1 MSLSI
6 TKRFDFSASHRLEGL
21 PESHQCARLHGH
33 NYAVELELSA
43 ERTALTATGFVRD
56 YGDLSVFKKWL
67 DETLDHRH
75 LNDVVSANPTAEN
88 LALWMFEQWRKDFP
102 ELSAIRVSETPKT
115 WAEYR
120 P

>member
-1 MSLSI
+1 MTLRI
-6 TKRFDFSASHRLEGL
+6 VKRFDFSASHRLGGL

-43 ERTALTATGFVRD
+43 ERNALTSTGFVRD
-56 YGDLSVFKKWL
+56 YGDLSAFKKWL

-75 LNDVVSANPTAEN
+75 LNDVVEGNPTAEN
-88 LALWMFEQWRKDFP
+88 LAVWMFGQWKDEFP
-102 ELSAIRVSETPKT
+102 ELSSVRVSETPKT